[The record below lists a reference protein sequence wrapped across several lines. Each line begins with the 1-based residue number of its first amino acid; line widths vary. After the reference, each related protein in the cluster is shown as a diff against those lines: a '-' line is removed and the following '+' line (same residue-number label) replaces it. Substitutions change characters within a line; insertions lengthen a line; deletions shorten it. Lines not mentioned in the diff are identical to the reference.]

1 MLIYRRRAYQPAAP
15 VAADDGEFIGK
26 FAPEHGVC
34 VFNIALGKRVSYP
47 RRAYRRAVIVGAL
60 RHGAQNSMRPAEL
73 FEVTGIRGGA
83 LCEAV
88 IISAAYRARVQ
99 LAYQNIVDE
108 LLRRHIG
115 DAPERY
121 LFDGY
126 AKAFEHFV
134 ARLRGHQLRRSSRAD
149 NFQRVLVKDEG
160 ARLEAVFF
168 KRESEVEH
176 SPVTPMES
184 VKAAQSN
191 RSALCHSCL
200 PFQIT
205 CL

>member
-1 MLIYRRRAYQPAAP
+1 
-15 VAADDGEFIGK
+15 
-26 FAPEHGVC
+26 
-34 VFNIALGKRVSYP
+34 
-47 RRAYRRAVIVGAL
+47 
-60 RHGAQNSMRPAEL
+60 MRPNDI
-73 FEVTGIRGGA
+73 F
-83 LCEAV
+83 
-88 IISAAYRARVQ
+88 
-99 LAYQNIVDE
+99 
-108 LLRRHIG
+108 
-115 DAPERY
+115 
-121 LFDGY
+121 FDGY
-126 AKAFEHFV
+126 TEAFEHFV
-134 ARLRGHQLRRSSRAD
+134 ARLRGHQLRGSSSTD

-160 ARLEAVFF
+160 ARIEAIFF